1 MNYGDKMKR
10 VIIIFCLMFLFS
22 SLVFAQNE
30 RKGAIIGT
38 FGIGASF
45 TETVE
50 TKTLISLIFDL
61 NLISRAGFTL
71 CLNDVIGF
79 TFNGDFSQNIMFGAG
94 YHYMRD
100 KWNIGG
106 GILFSP
112 TAQDMII
119 AGKVN
124 GGYYF
129 TDNIG
134 ITGIL
139 MYGKTTGLGW
149 DLSMFNIFA
158 GVSVRL

>member
-1 MNYGDKMKR
+1 MKKSI
-10 VIIIFCLMFLFS
+10 VIFCIMFLFFS
-22 SLVFAQNE
+22 SLVFAQSE
-30 RKGAIIGT
+30 RKGCIIGT
-38 FGIGASF
+38 FGMGASF
-45 TETVE
+45 TTTVE
-50 TKTLISLIFDL
+50 TKSLISMTFDL
-61 NLISRAGFTL
+61 NLISKAGFTL
-71 CLNDVIGF
+71 CLIDVIGF
-79 TFNGDFSQNIMFGAG
+79 TFAGDFSQNIMFGAG
-94 YHYMRD
+94 YHYMKD

-106 GILFSP
+106 ALLFSP

-119 AGKVN
+119 AGKIN

-139 MYGKTTGLGW
+139 LYGQSTGLGW